1 MKMIPLLVLAVLA
14 AAPAVADDFFGMS
27 SSDAQAMIGQVKAD
41 EHLQRLKDLG
51 HAPSAVIAPVSKAL
65 GYTKTLSSRQ
75 DCVMTAVEAHM
86 GIAQVLPGTE
96 FPDVLYASETDA
108 AHYRAA
114 VKVQYPNAK
123 PGDVSSIYLSDFN
136 VIYLADS
143 ASAYAKGGS
152 LDGALA
158 GQYARFL
165 DFTQRDVRDSARLDA
180 DAAAVSAWYD
190 AQYSAAGRSSCAE

>member
-1 MKMIPLLVLAVLA
+1 MKTIALLA
-14 AAPAVADDFFGMS
+14 AALMIAAPSFAQDFFGMTS
-27 SSDAQAMIGQVKAD
+27 DDAQAMIGQVKAA

-51 HAPSAVIAPVSKAL
+51 QAPSTVVAPVSKAL
-65 GYTKTLSSRQ
+65 GYTKTLGSRQ
-75 DCVMTAVEAHM
+75 DCVMNAVEAHM
-86 GIAQVLPGTE
+86 RITQIRMGTE

-108 AHYRAA
+108 SRYRAA
-114 VKVQYPNAK
+114 VKMQYPNEK

-165 DFTQRDVRDSARLDA
+165 DYTQRDVRDEARMTA
-180 DAAAVSAWYD
+180 DAAAVAAWYD
-190 AQYSAAGRSSCAE
+190 AQYPAGRSSCAD

>member
-1 MKMIPLLVLAVLA
+1 MKTIALLA
-14 AAPAVADDFFGMS
+14 AALLIAAPSFAQEFFGMTS
-27 SSDAQAMIGQVKAD
+27 EDAQAMIGQVKAA

-51 HAPSAVIAPVSKAL
+51 QAPSTLVAPVSKAL

-75 DCVMTAVEAHM
+75 DCVMSAVEAHM
-86 GIAQVLPGTE
+86 KIAPLRDGTE

-114 VKVQYPNAK
+114 VNVQYPNAK
-123 PGDVSSIYLSDFN
+123 PGDVESIYLSDLN

-143 ASAYAKGGS
+143 SSAYAKGGS
-152 LDGALA
+152 LDSALA

-165 DFTQRDVRDSARLDA
+165 DFTQRDVSDAARLDA

-190 AQYSAAGRSSCAE
+190 AQYPAGRSSCGY

>member
-1 MKMIPLLVLAVLA
+1 MKSIALLAVALTI
-14 AAPAVADDFFGMS
+14 AAPSFAQDFFGMTS
-27 SSDAQAMIGQVKAD
+27 EDAQAMIGQVKAS

-51 HAPSAVIAPVSKAL
+51 RSPSTIVAPVSKAL

-75 DCVMTAVEAHM
+75 DCIMNAVEAHM
-86 GIAQVLPGTE
+86 KIAPLRDGTE
-96 FPDVLYASETDA
+96 VPDILYASETDA

-114 VKVQYPNAK
+114 VKAQYPKAT
-123 PGDVSSIYLSDFN
+123 PGDVESIYLSDFN
-136 VIYLADS
+136 VIYLNDS

-165 DFTQRDVRDSARLDA
+165 DSTQKNVSDKAQMDA
-180 DAAAVSAWYD
+180 DAAAASAWYD
-190 AQYSAAGRSSCAE
+190 AQYPAGSSSCD